1 MTYLVDTNVLLRA
14 AQPSH
19 PAHAVATGAVRFLLA
34 RGERLCVLPQ
44 NLIEF
49 WAVATRPAESN
60 GLGLEVGEAAVELDR
75 LKTIFEMLPDTPTI
89 YPEWEAL
96 VRAHQ
101 VKGKEAHDA
110 RIAAAMLAH
119 GVTHILTFNGG
130 DFKRFTSVTAVDPA
144 DV

>member
-14 AQPSH
+14 AQPYH
-19 PAHAVATGAVRFLLA
+19 PGHAVATGAVRNLLA

-60 GLGLEVGEAAVELDR
+60 GLGLEVGEAAAELDR
-75 LKTIFEMLPDTPTI
+75 LKTIFELLPDTPAI
-89 YPEWEAL
+89 YTEWETL
-96 VRAHQ
+96 VLAHQ

-110 RIAAAMLAH
+110 RIAAVMLAH

-130 DFKRFTSVTAVDPA
+130 DFKRFAGVTTVDPA
-144 DV
+144 DL

>member
-1 MTYLVDTNVLLRA
+1 MTYLVDTNILLRA

-19 PAHAVATGAVRFLLA
+19 PAHATATGAVRNLLA

-60 GLGLEVGEAAVELDR
+60 GLGLEVSEAAAELDG
-75 LKTIFEMLPDTPTI
+75 LKVIFELLPDTPAI
-89 YPEWEAL
+89 YPEWETL

-130 DFKRFTSVTAVDPA
+130 DFKRFAGVKTVHPA

>member
-1 MTYLVDTNVLLRA
+1 VTYLVDTNVLLRA

-19 PAHAVATGAVRFLLA
+19 PAHAAATGAVRNLLA

-49 WAVATRPAESN
+49 WAVATRPAVSN
-60 GLGLEVGEAAVELDR
+60 GLGLEVGEAAAGLDG
-75 LKTIFEMLPDTPTI
+75 LKVIFELLPDTPAI
-89 YPEWEAL
+89 YLEWETL

-119 GVTHILTFNGG
+119 GVTHILTFNGC
-130 DFKRFTSVTAVDPA
+130 DFKRFAGVKAVDPA

>member
-1 MTYLVDTNVLLRA
+1 MTYLVDTDVLLRA

-19 PAHAVATGAVRFLLA
+19 PAHAAAAGAVRSLLA

-60 GLGLEVGEAAVELDR
+60 GLGLEIDVAAAELDK
-75 LKTIFEMLPDTPTI
+75 LKAIFEPLPDTPAT
-89 YPEWEAL
+89 YPEWEKL
-96 VRAHQ
+96 VRANE
-101 VKGKEAHDA
+101 VRGKEAHDA

-119 GVTHILTFNGG
+119 GVTRILTFNGG
-130 DFKRFTSVTAVDPA
+130 DFKRFAGVTAVDPA

>member
-19 PAHAVATGAVRFLLA
+19 PAHAAATGAVRNLLA

-60 GLGLEVGEAAVELDR
+60 GLGLEVGEAAAELDK
-75 LKTIFEMLPDTPTI
+75 LKAIFELLPDTPAI
-89 YPEWEAL
+89 YPEWETL

-119 GVTHILTFNGG
+119 GVAHILTFNGG
-130 DFKRFTSVTAVDPA
+130 DFKRFAGVTAVDPA
-144 DV
+144 GV

>member
-1 MTYLVDTNVLLRA
+1 MTYLVDTNILLRA

-19 PAHAVATGAVRFLLA
+19 PAHTVAKGAVRSLLA

-60 GLGLEVGEAAVELDR
+60 GLGLEVDEAAAELDG
-75 LKTIFEMLPDTPTI
+75 LKTIFDLLPDTPAI
-89 YPEWEAL
+89 YPKWETL
-96 VRAHQ
+96 VRTHQ

-130 DFKRFTSVTAVDPA
+130 DFKRFAGVTTIDPA

>member
-19 PAHAVATGAVRFLLA
+19 PAHAAAVGAVRSLLTQ
-34 RGERLCVLPQ
+34 GERLCVLAQ
-44 NLIEF
+44 NLVEF
-49 WAVATRPAESN
+49 WAVATRPAGAN
-60 GLGLEVGEAAVELDR
+60 GLGLEVDEAAAELDR
-75 LKTIFEMLPDTPTI
+75 LKAIFELLPDTAAI
-89 YPEWEAL
+89 YPEWERLA
-96 VRAHQ
+96 RAHE

-130 DFKRFTSVTAVDPA
+130 DFKRFAGVTAVDPA

>member
-19 PAHAVATGAVRFLLA
+19 PSHVAATAAVRTLLA

-49 WAVATRPAESN
+49 WAVATRPSQSN
-60 GLGLEVGEAAVELDR
+60 GLGLEVGEAAAELDR
-75 LKTIFEMLPDTPTI
+75 LKVIFELLPDTPAI
-89 YPEWEAL
+89 YPEWETL

-110 RIAAAMLAH
+110 RIAAAMIAH

-130 DFKRFTSVTAVDPA
+130 DFKRFAGVTALDPS

>member
-14 AQPSH
+14 AQASHPSH
-19 PAHAVATGAVRFLLA
+19 AAAVGAVRSLLA

-60 GLGLEVGEAAVELDR
+60 GLGMGVDDAAAELDK
-75 LKTIFEMLPDTPTI
+75 LKAIFELLPDTAAI
-89 YPEWEAL
+89 YREWEAL

-101 VKGKEAHDA
+101 VRGKEAHDA

-130 DFKRFTSVTAVDPA
+130 DFKRFAGVTAVDPA
-144 DV
+144 DL

>member
-1 MTYLVDTNVLLRA
+1 MLL
-14 AQPSH
+14 
-19 PAHAVATGAVRFLLA
+19 
-34 RGERLCVLPQ
+34 Q

-60 GLGLEVGEAAVELDR
+60 GLGLEVGEAAAELDR
-75 LKTIFEMLPDTPTI
+75 LKTIFGLLPDTPAI
-89 YPEWEAL
+89 YLEWERL

-130 DFKRFTSVTAVDPA
+130 DFKRFAGVKAVDPA

>member
-19 PAHAVATGAVRFLLA
+19 PAHAAATGAVRNLLA

-60 GLGLEVGEAAVELDR
+60 GLGLEVGEAAAELDG
-75 LKTIFEMLPDTPTI
+75 LKVIFELLPDTPAI
-89 YPEWEAL
+89 YLEWETL
-96 VRAHQ
+96 VRTHQ
-101 VKGKEAHDA
+101 GKGKEAHDA
-110 RIAAAMLAH
+110 RIAAAMLSH

-130 DFKRFTSVTAVDPA
+130 DFKRFAGVKTVDPA

>member
-19 PAHAVATGAVRFLLA
+19 PAHAAATGAVRNLLA

-60 GLGLEVGEAAVELDR
+60 GLGLGVDEAAAELDR
-75 LKTIFEMLPDTPTI
+75 LKSIFELLPDTPAI
-89 YPEWEAL
+89 YPEWEIL

-101 VKGKEAHDA
+101 VRGKEAHDA

-119 GVTHILTFNGG
+119 GVTHILTFNGS
-130 DFKRFTSVTAVDPA
+130 DFKRFKDVKAVDPA

>member
-1 MTYLVDTNVLLRA
+1 VTYLVDTNVLLRA

-19 PAHAVATGAVRFLLA
+19 PAHAAATGAVRTLLA

-60 GLGLEVGEAAVELDR
+60 GLGLEVDEAAAELDR
-75 LKTIFEMLPDTPTI
+75 LKVIFELLPDTPAI
-89 YPEWEAL
+89 YQEWETL

-101 VKGKEAHDA
+101 VKGKEVHDA

-119 GVTHILTFNGG
+119 GVTHLLTLNGG
-130 DFKRFTSVTAVDPA
+130 DFKRFAGVKMIDPA

>member
-1 MTYLVDTNVLLRA
+1 VTYLVDTNVLLRA
-14 AQPSH
+14 AQASH
-19 PAHAVATGAVRFLLA
+19 LVHVAATKAVRSLLA

-60 GLGLEVGEAAVELDR
+60 GLGLGVDEAAVELDK
-75 LKTIFEMLPDTPTI
+75 LKAIFELLPDTPAA
-89 YPEWEAL
+89 YPEWEKL

-101 VKGKEAHDA
+101 VRGKEAHDA

-130 DFKRFTSVTAVDPA
+130 DFKRFAGVTAVDPA

>member
-14 AQPSH
+14 AQASH
-19 PAHAVATGAVRFLLA
+19 PAHSAAVGALRLLLA

-60 GLGLEVGEAAVELDR
+60 GLGLGVDEAAAESDK
-75 LKTIFEMLPDTPTI
+75 LKAIFELLPDTPAI
-89 YPEWEAL
+89 HQEWEAL
-96 VRAHQ
+96 VRTHR
-101 VKGKEAHDA
+101 VRGKEAHDA
-110 RIAAAMLAH
+110 RIAAAMRAH

-130 DFKRFTSVTAVDPA
+130 DFNRFTGLTTLDPA

>member
-19 PAHAVATGAVRFLLA
+19 PAHAAATGAVRKLLA

-44 NLIEF
+44 NLIEL

-60 GLGLEVGEAAVELDR
+60 GLGLEVGEAATELDK
-75 LKTIFEMLPDTPTI
+75 LKAIFELLPDTPAI
-89 YPEWEAL
+89 YPEWERL

-119 GVTHILTFNGG
+119 GVTHILTFNCG
-130 DFKRFTSVTAVDPA
+130 DFKRFAGVKTIDPA
-144 DV
+144 NV

>member
-19 PAHAVATGAVRFLLA
+19 PAQAVATGVVRNLLA

-60 GLGLEVGEAAVELDR
+60 GLGLEVDEAAAELDR
-75 LKTIFEMLPDTPTI
+75 LKTIFELLPDIPAI
-89 YPEWEAL
+89 YPEWERL

-101 VKGKEAHDA
+101 VRGKEAHDA
-110 RIAAAMLAH
+110 RIAAAMIAH

-130 DFKRFTSVTAVDPA
+130 DFKRFAGVRTVDPA
-144 DV
+144 GV

>member
-1 MTYLVDTNVLLRA
+1 VTYLVDTNVLLRA
-14 AQPSH
+14 AHPSH
-19 PAHAVATGAVRFLLA
+19 PAHATATGAVRSLLA

-60 GLGLEVGEAAVELDR
+60 GLGLEVDEAAVELDK
-75 LKTIFEMLPDTPTI
+75 LKTIFELLPDTSAI
-89 YPEWEAL
+89 YPEWESL

-119 GVTHILTFNGG
+119 DVTHILTFNGG
-130 DFKRFTSVTAVDPA
+130 DFKRFAGVKTVDPA

>member
-14 AQPSH
+14 TQPSH
-19 PAHAVATGAVRFLLA
+19 PAHAAATGAVRNLLT

-75 LKTIFEMLPDTPTI
+75 LKAISELLPDTPAI

-96 VRAHQ
+96 GRAHQ

-110 RIAAAMLAH
+110 RIAAAMLAR

-130 DFKRFTSVTAVDPA
+130 DFKRFEGVTTVDPA